1 MGVFGVISA
10 VGLPEWDL
18 LLSDHFNR
26 RGQQLRDGSRRG
38 TAGLMHDAAAA
49 SGPYA
54 VPGPVSGSASPARR
68 RLALEA
74 VFWRIWNPRK
84 SA

>member
-1 MGVFGVISA
+1 MCCGVLWVPACVSGVFGVFGVISA

-54 VPGPVSGSASPARR
+54 VLG
-68 RLALEA
+68 
-74 VFWRIWNPRK
+74 VFGVF
-84 SA
+84 